1 MRNKILSLILCVS
14 AAAALTVG
22 CGSSQS
28 STSASSEEA
37 GTEVTAAEADVQA
50 QATTEEPSAE
60 DETAATEFPITM
72 EHAFGTTEIT
82 EKPERIVTLG
92 WGNQDAVL
100 ALGVVPV
107 GVSAANYGYVTEHQ
121 LHQWTDDAF
130 AALGESNPN
139 VFSDTDGYDYEAIS
153 DANPDVILA
162 AYSGMTEEEYNTLS
176 AIAPVVPYK
185 ETAWKTSWREQT
197 IENAEGMGM
206 KAEGETLV
214 EETDAL
220 IAKKVAEHPE
230 FEGVKAG
237 FFWISADDF
246 STFYAYLPA
255 DPRASYLQ
263 DLGFEL
269 PDSIKELAGDGS
281 EFSVTLSRE
290 NVDQLSDIDLM
301 IVYGDEDLLKALQA
315 DELMSQ
321 IPAIRD
327 GAVVLLDSTTKLA
340 ASSTPSILSIPAT
353 IDEYLDRLSEAC
365 GKING

>member
-1 MRNKILSLILCVS
+1 MRKKFLSLILCVS
-14 AAAALTVG
+14 AVAALTAG
-22 CGSSQS
+22 CGSTQS
-28 STSASSEEA
+28 STAVSSAEEA
-37 GTEVTAAEADVQA
+37 GTEETTAEEDVK
-50 QATTEEPSAE
+50 
-60 DETAATEFPITM
+60 ETAEKASTESDDTESEYPITM

-92 WGNQDAVL
+92 WGNQDTVL

-206 KAEGETLV
+206 KEQGEALV

-220 IAKKVAEHPE
+220 ISEKVAEHPE
-230 FEGVKAG
+230 FDGVKAG

-255 DPRASYLQ
+255 DPRAAYLQ